1 MGICCA
7 KNTEEKSVNF
17 SDITGNDKGQNG
29 SSADPKKENKRYTQ
43 DPTIPRNTTEPQSP
57 GMLQQNILFIRKYS
71 LF

>member
-7 KNTEEKSVNF
+7 KNTEEKPVNF
-17 SDITGNDKGQNG
+17 SDIKDQN
-29 SSADPKKENKRYTQ
+29 AEPAKDKRYTQ
-43 DPTIPRNTTEPQSP
+43 DPTIPRNATEPQSP